1 MCQERLVIKINVMAK
16 KEDHAAGC
24 PKLLKERERRSEGGR
39 EAESETAKDVM
50 REGERKRGRRGRVWQ
65 LKSD

>member
-16 KEDHAAGC
+16 KEGHAAGC
-24 PKLLKERERRSEGGR
+24 PKLLEDSERER
-39 EAESETAKDVM
+39 
-50 REGERKRGRRGRVWQ
+50 RRGRVWQ